1 MGPSRSN
8 GFRWWNW
15 RHILN
20 SCAVCLPMP
29 GSSKWPILSFPHL
42 LLLLDHVVNDS
53 KLLSLGRSKHSG
65 TLPDNHGRV
74 LVVLTNLARFE

>member
-1 MGPSRSN
+1 MGSSRSN
-8 GFRWWNW
+8 RFRWWNW

-20 SCAVCLPMP
+20 SCAIGLPVA
-29 GSSKWPILSFPHL
+29 GSPKRPILSFSHL